1 MESTSKP
8 VGKQIG
14 EMVDKL
20 GSEKEMN
27 EDNKNMLKKV
37 IDVKTNK
44 EVVKTL
50 LTEPVNGVSMS
61 YMESRM
67 RFG

>member
-37 IDVKTNK
+37 IDAKTNK

-50 LTEPVNGVSMS
+50 LTDPVNGGSMS

>member
-20 GSEKEMN
+20 DTEKDMN

-37 IDVKTNK
+37 IDAVTNK
-44 EVVKTL
+44 DVVKKL
-50 LTEPVNGVSMS
+50 LTDPVDGRSIS